1 MWKPSDRPPQPEKNI
16 IRKIKKEIKNEK
28 IDLLLGGPPCQ
39 SFSSLGK
46 AKDKDAMRDDPR
58 NYLFENYEKILND
71 LKPKIFVF
79 ENVLGI
85 LSANLGN
92 RKTIEVV
99 KEKLGNELLSAQK

>member
-1 MWKPSDRPPQPEKNI
+1 
-16 IRKIKKEIKNEK
+16 
-28 IDLLLGGPPCQ
+28 
-39 SFSSLGK
+39 
-46 AKDKDAMRDDPR
+46 MRDDPR

-99 KEKLGNELLSAQK
+99 KEKLGKNYYLPKKNNKTMILNSAHYGVPQIRKRELS